1 MDSLHINNVMIL
13 GSNPILVNVNIF
25 IIENPQI
32 EHNR

>member
-25 IIENPQI
+25 IIENSQI
-32 EHNR
+32 EHNC